1 MEIDDP
7 RSVTFIVVSALMV
20 LLWQPTS
27 SLAETRETAPGQESL
42 SSGNGDIEP
51 FANDSKATNFS
62 NGARIVANVY
72 IASYGAKSR
81 PYRTSAIIENGPA
94 PRSGTDW
101 VRNTT
106 SFSSWGISSSLDAF
120 GQSGSEVSTSWTN
133 NNGARGSYLA
143 GNVIA
148 NTFTFRVTGTT
159 TGFGYYYG
167 MTRSVTASTST
178 LT

>member
-1 MEIDDP
+1 ML
-7 RSVTFIVVSALMV
+7 A
-20 LLWQPTS
+20 LWQPS
-27 SLAETRETAPGQESL
+27 ASLAETKEAIPDSEIISD
-42 SSGNGDIEP
+42 GNGDIEP
-51 FANDSKATNFS
+51 LANDSKATNFG
-62 NGARIVANVY
+62 NGARLVANVY

-106 SFSSWGISSSLDAF
+106 TFSSWGISSSLDAF

-133 NNGARGSYLA
+133 NNGARGSYLS

-148 NTFTFRVTGTT
+148 NAFTFQVTGTT

-167 MTRSVTASTST
+167 MTRSATASTST